1 MTTAPFT
8 AVRTEC
14 TPINFNYTVKFDRT
28 ITSPKEWQEEIDTI
42 RLTKAGDHVT
52 VYVNTNGGSIATLTE
67 ILHAIDSSEAYF
79 HCVLAGNAY
88 SAGGP
93 IMLACD
99 SVEVGKFADCFIHTS
114 QSGYGG
120 SSDALKSYS
129 DHTAK
134 TADKLLRDCYE
145 GFCTDEELDQA
156 LMGREFWFDADEI
169 VRRLQVRNEYREA
182 KSKVDVTK
190 ETIDE
195 IVEVMCCD
203 LMDTSESLN
212 MNTTDLLELLSNQL
226 SLMEPVELSEVE
238 LPKEDVVLNSED
250 DKYVWPFEFYN
261 EFGDYLNIN
270 REGFINF
277 GDGNYPSFSSY
288 NTVSTPWFRVYA
300 DMLGIKYAHNISR
313 GKLIARMDNKVKELV
328 ASLDK

>member
-52 VYVNTNGGSIATLTE
+52 VHVNTEGGDVSTLNE
-67 ILHAIDSSEAYF
+67 VLHAIEKSEAYF

-99 SVEVGKFADCFIHTS
+99 SVEVGKFAGMMLHCMQT
-114 QSGYGG
+114 GYGG
-120 SSDALKSYS
+120 GTDALKTYAEHS
-129 DHTAK
+129 AK
-134 TADKLLRDCYE
+134 ASEKLLRECYE
-145 GFCTDEELDQA
+145 GFCTTEELEQA
-156 LMGREFWFDADEI
+156 SLGKEFWFDADEI

-182 KSKVDVTK
+182 KSLGAITEDDINGTVEAIVADL
-190 ETIDE
+190 ID
-195 IVEVMCCD
+195 
-203 LMDTSESLN
+203 TANSLN
-212 MNTTDLLELLSNQL
+212 ISGTELLELVLDNF
-226 SLMEPVELSEVE
+226 PDSEGALE
-238 LPKEDVVLNSED
+238 EIDDVVSTYAFSLGNG
-250 DKYVWPFEFYN
+250 Y
-261 EFGDYLNIN
+261 GDYLNIN
-270 REGFINF
+270 HEGFIDF
-277 GDGNYPSFSSY
+277 GEGLYSSFSKVYEDSDE
-288 NTVSTPWFRVYA
+288 WFRTYA
-300 DMLGIKYAHNISR
+300 DILGIKYAHNISR
-313 GKLIARMDNKVKELV
+313 GKLITRMDNKVKELV